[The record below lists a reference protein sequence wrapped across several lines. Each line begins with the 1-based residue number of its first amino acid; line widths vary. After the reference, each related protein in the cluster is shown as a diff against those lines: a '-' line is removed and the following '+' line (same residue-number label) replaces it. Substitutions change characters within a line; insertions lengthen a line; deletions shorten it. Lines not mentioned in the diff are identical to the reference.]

1 VSTPV
6 LTTKLYI
13 PPPRPNLVARPH
25 LIQSLDEGLRLGCKL
40 TLVSAPAGFGKT
52 TLISEWLRT
61 LETAVSWLSL
71 DEGDNDP
78 VRFLTYFIAALQ
90 RITPEMGQA
99 VQDLLQ
105 DPQAPSPEALI
116 TGLINDM
123 ATAGIPFVLV
133 LDDYHVITTPSIHR
147 GLTFL
152 LDHLP
157 PQIHL
162 VITSRADPPLSLS
175 RLRAR
180 GHLTEIRADDLRFT
194 FEEVTTLLNDIVGLE
209 LSPQDIL
216 ALETRTEGWVVGLQL
231 AALSLQKQTDRHRL
245 VTAFTGSHRFIL
257 DFLADEVLNHQS
269 DDIRRFLYETSILS
283 RMSGP
288 LCDAVTGRDDS
299 QMILETLEA
308 ANLFIVPL
316 DDERRWYRYHHLF
329 ADLLR
334 HRLQQHPPPL
344 SPPVGG
350 KEGKDAPVREKGER
364 DTPIGGKEGEDASR
378 GGVKGGVAD
387 LHRRAAAWYEENGFL
402 PEAIHHT
409 LQAEDF
415 DRAAPLIEQTA
426 LATFMRAEV
435 QMVSAWL
442 EALPEAL
449 IQTRPWL
456 CLIHAWVLFINAAGY
471 ADLKAVEE
479 RLQQVE
485 ALLKVDDD
493 QDEIKGYIA
502 VLRAYVVGA
511 RADLPGAIQLSHQA
525 LERLPQDNLVLRS
538 IIATNLGT
546 AYLIQGNVT
555 AATKAFEEAETLGT
569 EAGNI
574 FTALISRDHLA
585 GLQIE
590 QGHLQQAA
598 NLYRK
603 AIRQAADP
611 RGHPLPFAGIY
622 YVELAEV
629 LREWN
634 DLEGATQQ
642 LRQGFE
648 LAQQGP
654 FENVWLIGYII
665 WARVL
670 QAEGDGPGALQMID
684 KAEAMLRDQELSVFP
699 TWVAAVR
706 TRLWLTQGN
715 LRAATGWAQNCG
727 FHLNDEVGYRKH
739 PGEYTTLARVLIAQ
753 GQEEAVELLER
764 MRLLMEADRRMGR
777 VIEVLVLQALAWQV
791 RGDTD
796 QALIALEQALSLGEA
811 EGYRRVFLDEG
822 DALADLLAQCPQ
834 TDYRDQL
841 LTTFG
846 RDISAEQRQPPQ
858 LSEPLTEREVQIL
871 RLIASGLSN
880 QEIADQLFLTLST
893 VKWYT
898 SMIYGKLG
906 VRRRTEAVDRA
917 RALDIL

>member
-1 VSTPV
+1 
-6 LTTKLYI
+6 
-13 PPPRPNLVARPH
+13 
-25 LIQSLDEGLRLGCKL
+25 
-40 TLVSAPAGFGKT
+40 
-52 TLISEWLRT
+52 
-61 LETAVSWLSL
+61 
-71 DEGDNDP
+71 
-78 VRFLTYFIAALQ
+78 
-90 RITPEMGQA
+90 M
-99 VQDLLQ
+99 
-105 DPQAPSPEALI
+105 
-116 TGLINDM
+116 
-123 ATAGIPFVLV
+123 
-133 LDDYHVITTPSIHR
+133 
-147 GLTFL
+147 
-152 LDHLP
+152 
-157 PQIHL
+157 
-162 VITSRADPPLSLS
+162 
-175 RLRAR
+175 
-180 GHLTEIRADDLRFT
+180 RFT
-194 FEEVTTLLNDIVGLE
+194 FEEVTTLLNDIVGLD

-216 ALETRTEGWVVGLQL
+216 ALETRTEGWIVGLQL

-245 VTAFTGSHRFIL
+245 VAAFTGSHRFIL
-257 DFLADEVLNHQS
+257 DFLADEVLDHQS

-288 LCDAVTGRDDS
+288 LCNAVTGRDDS

-308 ANLFIVPL
+308 ANLFIIPL
-316 DDERRWYRYHHLF
+316 DDKRRWYRYHHLF

-334 HRLQQHPPPL
+334 HRLQQHAPPS
-344 SPPVGG
+344 SPPVRGMKGEG
-350 KEGKDAPVREKGER
+350 KEG
-364 DTPIGGKEGEDASR
+364 I
-378 GGVKGGVAD
+378 AD

-471 ADLKAVEE
+471 ADLKTVEE

-485 ALLKVDDD
+485 ALLEVDDD
-493 QDEIKGYIA
+493 QGEIKGYIA
-502 VLRAYVVGA
+502 VLRAYIVGA
-511 RADLPGAIQLSHQA
+511 RDDLPGAIQLSHQA

-555 AATKAFEEAETLGT
+555 AATKAFEEAEALGT

-574 FTALISRDHLA
+574 FTALIGRDHLA

-642 LRQGFE
+642 LKQGLE
-648 LAQQGP
+648 LAQRGP

-670 QAEGDGPGALQMID
+670 QAQGDGPGALQMID
-684 KAEAMLRDQELSVFP
+684 KAEAMLRDRELSVFP

-706 TRLWLTQGN
+706 ARLWLTQGN
-715 LRAATGWAQNCG
+715 LRAATGWAQSCG
-727 FHLNDEVGYRKH
+727 FHLNDEAGYRKH

-753 GQEEAVELLER
+753 GQEEALELLKR
-764 MRLLMEADRRMGR
+764 MRLVMEADRRMGR
-777 VIEVLVLQALAWQV
+777 VIEILVLQALAWQV
-791 RGDTD
+791 QGNTD
-796 QALIALEQALSLGEA
+796 QALIALEQALSLGEP

-822 DALADLLAQCPQ
+822 DALADLLAQCPP

-846 RDISAEQRQPPQ
+846 RDISAEQGQSPP
-858 LSEPLTEREVQIL
+858 LSEPLTGREVQIL
-871 RLIASGLSN
+871 RLIAAGLSN

-893 VKWYT
+893 IKWYT
-898 SMIYGKLG
+898 SMIYSKLG